1 MLSYYCN
8 LKVLVRNKG
17 VCADQSSAYVAVK
30 LPRVLLSFR
39 LAFRRYISPAK
50 RLIMNLPDIN
60 NLTIH
65 DTDPCASPVIP
76 DDIDRASDHYM
87 QKLKN
92 YAKNLPYSIEPNS
105 KMQELLDLI
114 LRRIMQCV
122 EAKDYDPGLLRKI
135 KLFI

>member
-1 MLSYYCN
+1 
-8 LKVLVRNKG
+8 
-17 VCADQSSAYVAVK
+17 
-30 LPRVLLSFR
+30 
-39 LAFRRYISPAK
+39 
-50 RLIMNLPDIN
+50 MNLPDVN

-114 LRRIMQCV
+114 LRKIMQCV
-122 EAKDYDPGLLRKI
+122 EAKDYDPGLLRWDM
-135 KLFI
+135 LFI